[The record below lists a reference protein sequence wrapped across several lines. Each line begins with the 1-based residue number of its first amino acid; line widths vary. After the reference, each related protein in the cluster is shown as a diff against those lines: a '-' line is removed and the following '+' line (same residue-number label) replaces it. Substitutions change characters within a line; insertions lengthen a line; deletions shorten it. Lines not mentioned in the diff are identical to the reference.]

1 MYYEH
6 HRYVDKVCIVTGAA
20 NGLGLSLT
28 NRMVEEGGYVGALD
42 LEGDTLKKAFEG
54 REDRIFCVQ
63 CDVSS
68 KASVDAA
75 VAAVIEHFGHV
86 DVLFNNAGIIGRQSL
101 LDSTEEQWRRVIDG
115 NLNGTFFVSQA
126 VLRHMVDQGI
136 KGVVV
141 NTSSVA
147 SQIVSPNTG
156 AYSASKGG
164 VSLFTKFAALE
175 MAKYGIRVC
184 AYGPG
189 TSVTRITDGTRNNPE
204 RCAMFLQ
211 NIPMGRFGEPDEATS
226 VALFL
231 GSDEASYCTG
241 QTWLEDGGNS
251 LF

>member
-1 MYYEH
+1 MHYEH
-6 HRYVDKVCIVTGAA
+6 HRYVGKVCVVTGGA
-20 NGLGLSLT
+20 NGLGLNLV
-28 NRMVEEGGYVGALD
+28 NRLLEEGAFVAALD
-42 LEGDTLKKAFEG
+42 LEQDTLD
-54 REDRIFCVQ
+54 REFAGQEKVFGVP

-75 VAAVIEHFGHV
+75 IAAVIEHFGHI
-86 DVLFNNAGIIGRQSL
+86 DALFNIAGVIGRQSL
-101 LDSTEEQWRRVIDG
+101 LDSTEEQWRRVIDI
-115 NLNGTFFVSQA
+115 NLNGTFFTTQA
-126 VLRHMVDQGI
+126 VCRHMVDKGI
-136 KGVVV
+136 KGVIV

-164 VSLFTKFAALE
+164 VTMFTKFAALE

-184 AYGPG
+184 AFGPG
-189 TSVTRITDGTRNNPE
+189 THATRLTEGTRLNPE
-204 RCAMFLQ
+204 RCEMFLR

-241 QTWLEDGGNS
+241 QTWIEDGGNT

>member
-1 MYYEH
+1 MHYEH
-6 HRYVDKVCIVTGAA
+6 HRYIDKVCVVTGAA
-20 NGLGLSLT
+20 NGLGLNLAE
-28 NRMVEEGGYVGALD
+28 RLLEEGAFVAALD
-42 LEGDTLKKAFEG
+42 YEADTLQKVFGGNERVFTAQ
-54 REDRIFCVQ
+54 V
-63 CDVSS
+63 DVAD

-75 VAAVIEHFGHV
+75 VAGAIEHFGHI
-86 DVLFNNAGIIGRQSL
+86 DALFNIAGVIGRQSL
-101 LDSTEEQWRRVIDG
+101 LDSTEEQWRRVIDI
-115 NLNGTFFVSQA
+115 NLNGTFFCMQA
-126 VLRHMVDQGI
+126 VLKHMVEKGI

-164 VSLFTKFAALE
+164 VTMLTKFAALE

-184 AYGPG
+184 AFGPG
-189 TSVTRITDGTRNNPE
+189 THATRLTEGTRLNPE
-204 RCAMFLQ
+204 RCEMFLR
-211 NIPMGRFGEPDEATS
+211 NIPLGRFGEPDEATS

-241 QTWLEDGGNS
+241 QTWIEDGGNT

>member
-6 HRYVDKVCIVTGAA
+6 HRYVGKVCIVTGAA

-28 NRMVEEGGYVGALD
+28 NRLVEEGGYVGALD

-54 REDRIFCVQ
+54 REDKIFCVQ

-86 DVLFNNAGIIGRQSL
+86 DALFNNAGIIGRQSL
-101 LDSTEEQWRRVIDG
+101 LDSTEEQWRRVIDV

-126 VLRHMVDQGI
+126 VLRHMVDKGI

-189 TSVTRITDGTRNNPE
+189 TSVT
-204 RCAMFLQ
+204 
-211 NIPMGRFGEPDEATS
+211 
-226 VALFL
+226 
-231 GSDEASYCTG
+231 Y
-241 QTWLEDGGNS
+241 
-251 LF
+251 

>member
-1 MYYEH
+1 MHYEH
-6 HRYVDKVCIVTGAA
+6 HRYVGKVCVVTGGA
-20 NGLGLSLT
+20 NGLGLNLV
-28 NRMVEEGGYVGALD
+28 NRLLEEGAFVAALD
-42 LEGDTLKKAFEG
+42 LEQDTLD
-54 REDRIFCVQ
+54 REFAGQEKVFGVP

-75 VAAVIEHFGHV
+75 IAAVIEHFGHI
-86 DVLFNNAGIIGRQSL
+86 DALFNIAGVIGRQSL
-101 LDSTEEQWRRVIDG
+101 LDSTEEQWRRVIDI
-115 NLNGTFFVSQA
+115 NLNGTFFTTQA
-126 VLRHMVDQGI
+126 VCCHMVDKGI
-136 KGVVV
+136 KGVIV

-164 VSLFTKFAALE
+164 VTMFTKFAALE

-184 AYGPG
+184 AFGPG
-189 TSVTRITDGTRNNPE
+189 THATRLTEGTRLNPE
-204 RCAMFLQ
+204 RCEMFLR

-241 QTWLEDGGNS
+241 QTWIEDGGNT